1 MSTRY
6 LTIVFYDGEYK
17 VAQYGA
23 FDGYP
28 DGAGLECLHF
38 VRDTMNEEVFKEKL
52 SKLHK
57 VTEAQATRIIT
68 EEDNNFRKYPQ
79 FHFDVGCE
87 ILPMIQAG
95 QCNIVEDRLTFAANG
110 AYCNWA
116 YVIDLDKRTFEVY
129 EGYSKRE
136 LTSADRFYGLR
147 SFASGN
153 YTCVTMVGVY
163 PLDLLPTDE
172 EFISDYCTNDDE

>member
-6 LTIVFYDGEYK
+6 LTIVYYDGEYK

-57 VTEAQATRIIT
+57 VTEAQAARI
-68 EEDNNFRKYPQ
+68 FPQ
-79 FHFDVGCE
+79 LHFDIGCE

-95 QCNIVEDRLTFAANG
+95 QCNVVEDKLTFAANG

-129 EGYSKRE
+129 EGYSKRK

-147 SFASGN
+147 SFATGE
-153 YTCVTMVGVY
+153 YTCVTMVGLY
-163 PLDLLPTDE
+163 PLDFLPTDQ
-172 EFISDYCTNDDE
+172 EFVSDYCTNDDE